1 MVARLMRHCDAKQMS
16 PTSPTPPVILIAAP
30 QEHSLSS
37 VLQDTQYSAAVQVHT
52 GTLALAWAPDLRPD
66 TIILDADLPDMSGID
81 ACRLLH
87 NDLRIG
93 HNVPIL
99 ILASDKPTPEQRVT
113 ALRAGAWDFIP
124 YPLDADQLS
133 LKLQTYVH
141 AKRSID
147 LALADAAV
155 DPGLG
160 LHSRPALARRAR
172 ELGALMTRKHGG
184 LACIVFDLDPDP
196 ADPQAGRLLVQ
207 TARVS
212 DVVGSLGPTEF
223 ALLAPGTDQVGALK
237 LVRRAAVALRGTV
250 GGAAPEATLR
260 VGYDSV
266 ANLTYSP
273 IDPVALL
280 ARAAAAV
287 RTGKPE
293 PDAPWV
299 RRFEGALPFGAAV
312 AVPVLDKRRAIR

>member
-1 MVARLMRHCDAKQMS
+1 MS

-30 QEHSLSS
+30 VEHSLSR
-37 VLQDTQYSAAVQVHT
+37 VLQDTSYAAAVQVHT

-99 ILASDKPTPEQRVT
+99 ILAPDKPTPEQRVT

-124 YPLDADQLS
+124 YPLDAEQLS
-133 LKLQTYVH
+133 LKLQTFVH

-147 LALADAAV
+147 LALADATV
-155 DPGLG
+155 DAGSG

-196 ADPQAGRLLVQ
+196 ADPETGRLLIQ

-212 DVVGSLGPTEF
+212 DVVGSLGPTEI
-223 ALLAPGTDQVGALK
+223 ALLAPATDEVGALK
-237 LVRRAAVALRGTV
+237 LVRRAASALRGSL
-250 GGAAPEATLR
+250 GGAASESTLR
-260 VGYDSV
+260 VGYDAVS
-266 ANLTYSP
+266 NLTYSP

-287 RTGKPE
+287 RSGRPE
-293 PDAPWV
+293 PEAPWI
-299 RRFEGALPFGAAV
+299 RRFEGTLPSKANIAA
-312 AVPVLDKRRAIR
+312 PVLEHRRATP

>member
-1 MVARLMRHCDAKQMS
+1 MVARLMRHCDAKPMS

-37 VLQDTQYSAAVQVHT
+37 VLQDTQYAAAVQVHT

-113 ALRAGAWDFIP
+113 ALRAGAWDFVP

-133 LKLQTYVH
+133 LKLQTFVH

-155 DPGLG
+155 DPGSG

-223 ALLAPGTDQVGALK
+223 AVLAPGTDQVGALK

-250 GGAAPEATLR
+250 GGAAPESTLR

-299 RRFEGALPFGAAV
+299 RRFEGGLPVGAAV
-312 AVPVLDKRRAIR
+312 AVPALDKRRAIR